1 MKLSS
6 VDYYLDWPV
15 SIKLKNLREFI
26 ITNLEKKGD
35 LIRWSIVDIQD
46 SIDSFGTKKLK
57 NKKNINFF
65 SYNLYFNS
73 NFVF

>member
-6 VDYYLDWPV
+6 VDFCLDWPV

-26 ITNLEKKGD
+26 IAKLEKKGD
-35 LIRWSIVDIQD
+35 LIRWSIVDIQN

-57 NKKNINFF
+57 IKVVLAN
-65 SYNLYFNS
+65 
-73 NFVF
+73 

>member
-1 MKLSS
+1 MKLST
-6 VDYYLDWPV
+6 VDFYLDWPV

-46 SIDSFGTKKLK
+46 SIDSFETKKLK
-57 NKKNINFF
+57 IKAVLAN
-65 SYNLYFNS
+65 
-73 NFVF
+73 

>member
-6 VDYYLDWPV
+6 VDYHLEWPV

-26 ITNLEKKGD
+26 IKNLEKKGD
-35 LIRWSIVDIQD
+35 VIRWSIVDIQD

-57 NKKNINFF
+57 IKVVLAN
-65 SYNLYFNS
+65 
-73 NFVF
+73 

>member
-35 LIRWSIVDIQD
+35 LIRWSIVDIQNA
-46 SIDSFGTKKLK
+46 IDSFGTKKLRIK
-57 NKKNINFF
+57 VVLAN
-65 SYNLYFNS
+65 
-73 NFVF
+73 

>member
-1 MKLSS
+1 MKLNS
-6 VDYYLDWPV
+6 VDYHLDWPV

-35 LIRWSIVDIQD
+35 LIRWSIVDIQN

-57 NKKNINFF
+57 IKAVLAN
-65 SYNLYFNS
+65 
-73 NFVF
+73 

>member
-6 VDYYLDWPV
+6 VDFCLDWPV

-26 ITNLEKKGD
+26 IANLEKKGD
-35 LIRWSIVDIQD
+35 VIRWSIVDIQN

-57 NKKNINFF
+57 IKVVLAN
-65 SYNLYFNS
+65 
-73 NFVF
+73 

>member
-1 MKLSS
+1 MKLNS

-35 LIRWSIVDIQD
+35 LIRWSIIDIQN
-46 SIDSFGTKKLK
+46 SIDSLGTKKLK
-57 NKKNINFF
+57 IKAVLAN
-65 SYNLYFNS
+65 
-73 NFVF
+73 

>member
-6 VDYYLDWPV
+6 VDYCLDWPV

-26 ITNLEKKGD
+26 IANLETKGD
-35 LIRWSIVDIQD
+35 LIRWSIVDIQN

-57 NKKNINFF
+57 IKAVLAN
-65 SYNLYFNS
+65 
-73 NFVF
+73 

>member
-26 ITNLEKKGD
+26 IANLEKKGD
-35 LIRWSIVDIQD
+35 LIRWSIVDIQN
-46 SIDSFGTKKLK
+46 SIDFFGTKKLK
-57 NKKNINFF
+57 IKAVLAN
-65 SYNLYFNS
+65 
-73 NFVF
+73 

>member
-15 SIKLKNLREFI
+15 SIKLKYLREYI

-35 LIRWSIVDIQD
+35 LIRWSIVDIQN
-46 SIDSFGTKKLK
+46 SMDSFGTKKLK
-57 NKKNINFF
+57 IKAVIAN
-65 SYNLYFNS
+65 
-73 NFVF
+73 

>member
-15 SIKLKNLREFI
+15 SIKLKNLRKYI
-26 ITNLEKKGD
+26 IANLEKKGD
-35 LIRWSIVDIQD
+35 LIRWSIVEIQN

-57 NKKNINFF
+57 IKAVLTN
-65 SYNLYFNS
+65 
-73 NFVF
+73 

>member
-35 LIRWSIVDIQD
+35 LIRWSIVDIQN

-57 NKKNINFF
+57 INAILA
-65 SYNLYFNS
+65 N
-73 NFVF
+73 

>member
-15 SIKLKNLREFI
+15 SIKLKNLREYI

-35 LIRWSIVDIQD
+35 LIRWSIVDIQN
-46 SIDSFGTKKLK
+46 SIDSSGTKKLRIK
-57 NKKNINFF
+57 AVLAK
-65 SYNLYFNS
+65 
-73 NFVF
+73 

>member
-6 VDYYLDWPV
+6 VDCYLNWPV

-26 ITNLEKKGD
+26 IVNLEKNGD
-35 LIRWSIVDIQD
+35 VIRWSIVDIQN

-57 NKKNINFF
+57 IKAVLATN
-65 SYNLYFNS
+65 
-73 NFVF
+73 